1 MTNTRKNIAVEVAAS
16 EEADDNKNLKY
27 HYNMAKSNEQLEDI
41 LDDLSVIKNNNV
53 VTEQKL
59 SNIENLLAKLATKEE
74 DVPITPVASTS
85 AASIPYDEIK
95 SAVHEEMDSY
105 FNAMSDSTELLSN
118 KTLKRL
124 GAIFIELYAEEID
137 KFLEKDEKERE
148 RKRSVYMQKRKAQ
161 GLMTIEQVAEWAPQY
176 SLEIQRTIRYIGM
189 KIIDENES
197 VEKAHAILKIWGDAL
212 QTITSP
218 RPSPPPTL
226 KSWWF
231 YRWNRFKQ
239 RTDKWRLLQWY
250 LVILGI
256 IACVLFSSLDQNWV
270 MDLDRTNR
278 IFYKKVII
286 DEKRKK
292 NYQELDSLI
301 HSDSFFKTYWNLNN

>member
-1 MTNTRKNIAVEVAAS
+1 
-16 EEADDNKNLKY
+16 
-27 HYNMAKSNEQLEDI
+27 MAKSNEQLEDI

-53 VTEQKL
+53 ATEQRL
-59 SNIENLLAKLATKEE
+59 GNIENLLAKLATKE
-74 DVPITPVASTS
+74 DVAPITPVASTS
-85 AASIPYDEIK
+85 AASFPYDEIK

-239 RTDKWRLLQWY
+239 RTDNWRLLQWY

-256 IACVLFSSLDQNWV
+256 IAYVLFSSLYQNRV

-278 IFYKKVII
+278 IFYKKVIM
-286 DEKRKK
+286 DEKRKER
-292 NYQELDSLI
+292 YHELDSLI
-301 HSDSFFKTYWNLNN
+301 HSDSFFRTYWSLEH

>member
-1 MTNTRKNIAVEVAAS
+1 
-16 EEADDNKNLKY
+16 
-27 HYNMAKSNEQLEDI
+27 MAKSNEQLEDI

-53 VTEQKL
+53 ATEQRL
-59 SNIENLLAKLATKEE
+59 SKIEILLAKLATKE
-74 DVPITPVASTS
+74 DVAPITPVASTS

-161 GLMTIEQVAEWAPQY
+161 GLMTIDQVAEWAPQY

-256 IACVLFSSLDQNWV
+256 IACVLFSSLYQNWV

>member
-1 MTNTRKNIAVEVAAS
+1 
-16 EEADDNKNLKY
+16 
-27 HYNMAKSNEQLEDI
+27 MAKLNEQLEDI

-53 VTEQKL
+53 AIEQRL
-59 SNIENLLAKLATKEE
+59 GNIENILAKLATKEK
-74 DVPITPVASTS
+74 VAPITPVASTS
-85 AASIPYDEIK
+85 AAFFPYDEIK

-105 FNAMSDSTELLSN
+105 FNAMSDSAELLSD

-124 GAIFIELYAEEID
+124 GTIFIELYVEEIE
-137 KFLEKDEKERE
+137 KYLEKDEKERE
-148 RKRSVYMQKRKAQ
+148 CKRNVYLQKRKAQ

-189 KIIDENES
+189 KIINEDES

-212 QTITSP
+212 QTITSHKA
-218 RPSPPPTL
+218 SSPPTL

-239 RTDKWRLLQWY
+239 MTDKWRLLQWN

-256 IACVLFSSLDQNWV
+256 IACVLFSSLYQNWV

-292 NYQELDSLI
+292 NYQELE
-301 HSDSFFKTYWNLNN
+301 

>member
-1 MTNTRKNIAVEVAAS
+1 
-16 EEADDNKNLKY
+16 
-27 HYNMAKSNEQLEDI
+27 MAKSNEQLEDI

-53 VTEQKL
+53 ATEQRL

-74 DVPITPVASTS
+74 DVPITPVACTS
-85 AASIPYDEIK
+85 AVSIPYDEIK
-95 SAVHEEMDSY
+95 NAVHEEMDSY
-105 FNAMSDSTELLSN
+105 FNAMSDSAELLSD

-124 GAIFIELYAEEID
+124 GTIFIELYVEEIE
-137 KFLEKDEKERE
+137 KYLEKDEKERE
-148 RKRSVYMQKRKAQ
+148 CKRNVYLQKRKAQ

-189 KIIDENES
+189 KILDENES

-231 YRWNRFKQ
+231 YRWNRFRQ
-239 RTDKWRLLQWY
+239 RTDKWGLLQWY

-256 IACVLFSSLDQNWV
+256 IVSIFFSNL
-270 MDLDRTNR
+270 
-278 IFYKKVII
+278 
-286 DEKRKK
+286 
-292 NYQELDSLI
+292 YQERIMKRDRLNRMFYQYVIKDE
-301 HSDSFFKTYWNLNN
+301 NLKKEYLKLAPPDVKRAIS

>member
-1 MTNTRKNIAVEVAAS
+1 MTIEDVVS
-16 EEADDNKNLKY
+16 EEAEDNKNLKY

-41 LDDLSVIKNNNV
+41 LDYLSVIKNNNV
-53 VTEQKL
+53 ATEQRL
-59 SNIENLLAKLATKEE
+59 RNIENILAKLATKEE
-74 DVPITPVASTS
+74 VVPITPVASTS

-95 SAVHEEMDSY
+95 SVVHEEMDSY
-105 FNAMSDSTELLSN
+105 FNAMSDSAELLSN

-124 GAIFIELYAEEID
+124 GAIFIELYAEEIE
-137 KFLEKDEKERE
+137 KYLEKDEKERE
-148 RKRSVYMQKRKAQ
+148 CKRNVYLQKRKAQ
-161 GLMTIEQVAEWAPQY
+161 GLITIEQVAEWAPQY

-212 QTITSP
+212 QTIISP
-218 RPSPPPTL
+218 KPSPPPTL
-226 KSWWF
+226 KSWWL

-239 RTDKWRLLQWY
+239 RTDKWGLLQWY

-256 IACVLFSSLDQNWV
+256 IACVLFSSLYQNRV

-278 IFYKKVII
+278 IFYKKVIM

-292 NYQELDSLI
+292 NYQELDSLFQ
-301 HSDSFFKTYWNLNN
+301 SDSFFKTYWSLEH

>member
-53 VTEQKL
+53 ATEQRL
-59 SNIENLLAKLATKEE
+59 SNIENLLAKLATKDE
-74 DVPITPVASTS
+74 VAPITPVASIS
-85 AASIPYDEIK
+85 ATSIPYDEIK

-105 FNAMSDSTELLSN
+105 FNVMSDSSELLSN
-118 KTLKRL
+118 KTLKRI
-124 GAIFIELYAEEID
+124 GTIFIELYAEEIE
-137 KFLEKDEKERE
+137 KYLKKDEKKRE
-148 RKRSVYMQKRKAQ
+148 CKRNVYLQKRKAQ
-161 GLMTIEQVAEWAPQY
+161 GLMTIDQVAEWAPQY

-189 KIIDENES
+189 KILDEDKS

-212 QTITSP
+212 QTITSHKA
-218 RPSPPPTL
+218 SSPPTL

-231 YRWNRFKQ
+231 CRWNRFKQ
-239 RTDKWRLLQWY
+239 RTDKWGLLQWY

-256 IACVLFSSLDQNWV
+256 IACVFFSSL
-270 MDLDRTNR
+270 
-278 IFYKKVII
+278 
-286 DEKRKK
+286 
-292 NYQELDSLI
+292 YQERIMKRDRLNRMFYQYVIKDENLKKEYLKLDSLM
-301 HSDSFFKTYWNLNN
+301 

>member
-1 MTNTRKNIAVEVAAS
+1 
-16 EEADDNKNLKY
+16 
-27 HYNMAKSNEQLEDI
+27 MAKSNEQLEDI
-41 LDDLSVIKNNNV
+41 LDDLSVIKSNNAT
-53 VTEQKL
+53 TEQRL

-85 AASIPYDEIK
+85 ATSIPYDEIK
-95 SAVHEEMDSY
+95 NAVHEEMDSY
-105 FNAMSDSTELLSN
+105 YNAMSNSAELLSD
-118 KTLKRL
+118 KVLKRL
-124 GAIFIELYAEEID
+124 GTIFIELYVEEID
-137 KFLEKDEKERE
+137 KYLEKDEKERE
-148 RKRSVYMQKRKAQ
+148 CKRNVYLQKRKAQ

-218 RPSPPPTL
+218 KTSPPPTL
-226 KSWWF
+226 KSWWL

-256 IACVLFSSLDQNWV
+256 IACVLFSSLYQNWV

>member
-1 MTNTRKNIAVEVAAS
+1 MS
-16 EEADDNKNLKY
+16 YADFSFWLNF
-27 HYNMAKSNEQLEDI
+27 
-41 LDDLSVIKNNNV
+41 VF
-53 VTEQKL
+53 
-59 SNIENLLAKLATKEE
+59 LL
-74 DVPITPVASTS
+74 TPVASTS

-95 SAVHEEMDSY
+95 NAVHEEMDSY
-105 FNAMSDSTELLSN
+105 FNAMSDSAELLSD

-124 GAIFIELYAEEID
+124 GTIFIELYVEEIETY
-137 KFLEKDEKERE
+137 LEKDEKERE
-148 RKRSVYMQKRKAQ
+148 CKRNVYLQKRKAQ

-189 KIIDENES
+189 KIINEDES

-218 RPSPPPTL
+218 KPSPPPTL
-226 KSWWF
+226 KSWWL

-239 RTDKWRLLQWY
+239 RTDKWGLLQWY
-250 LVILGI
+250 LGI
-256 IACVLFSSLDQNWV
+256 IACVLFSSPYQSRV

-278 IFYKKVII
+278 IFYKEVIM

-292 NYQELDSLI
+292 DYQELDSLI
-301 HSDSFFKTYWNLNN
+301 HSNSFFKIYRSLEH

>member
-1 MTNTRKNIAVEVAAS
+1 M
-16 EEADDNKNLKY
+16 
-27 HYNMAKSNEQLEDI
+27 SN
-41 LDDLSVIKNNNV
+41 
-53 VTEQKL
+53 
-59 SNIENLLAKLATKEE
+59 
-74 DVPITPVASTS
+74 S
-85 AASIPYDEIK
+85 A
-95 SAVHEEMDSY
+95 
-105 FNAMSDSTELLSN
+105 ELLSD
-118 KTLKRL
+118 KVLKRL
-124 GAIFIELYAEEID
+124 GTIFIELYVEEID
-137 KFLEKDEKERE
+137 KYLEKDEKERE
-148 RKRSVYMQKRKAQ
+148 CKRNVYLQKRKAQ

-218 RPSPPPTL
+218 KTSPPPTL
-226 KSWWF
+226 KSWWL

-256 IACVLFSSLDQNWV
+256 IACVLFSSLYQNWV

>member
-1 MTNTRKNIAVEVAAS
+1 
-16 EEADDNKNLKY
+16 
-27 HYNMAKSNEQLEDI
+27 MAKSNEQLEDI

-53 VTEQKL
+53 ATEQRL
-59 SNIENLLAKLATKEE
+59 GNIENLLAKLATKEE
-74 DVPITPVASTS
+74 VAPITPLASTS

-95 SAVHEEMDSY
+95 NAVHEEMDGY
-105 FNAMSDSTELLSN
+105 FNAMSDSAELLSD

-124 GAIFIELYAEEID
+124 GTIFIELYVEEIE
-137 KFLEKDEKERE
+137 KYLEIDEKERE
-148 RKRSVYMQKRKAQ
+148 CKRNVYLQKRKAQ

-218 RPSPPPTL
+218 KPSPPPTL

-231 YRWNRFKQ
+231 YRWNSCKQ

-256 IACVLFSSLDQNWV
+256 IASIFFSNL
-270 MDLDRTNR
+270 
-278 IFYKKVII
+278 
-286 DEKRKK
+286 
-292 NYQELDSLI
+292 YQERIMKRDRLNRMFYQYVIKDENLKKEYLKLDSLM
-301 HSDSFFKTYWNLNN
+301 